1 MIRNYE
7 QEHDNESLLNMY
19 VRQYNQTWWHIQ
31 QLNDMLDE
39 INNNIH
45 TLTNNQT
52 IRNRNRQF
60 PYRNA
65 NHFFNQRQNNYV
77 SYDYNNPINPD
88 IYTNNNINTSR
99 NNSTFRNRNMNTN
112 TNTNTN
118 RNTNINRNNNMIN
131 PDDIPELRPRPRTRP
146 SSQSDLLSQIL
157 SFISPIAVAPTQEQ
171 INNASRFIRYGDI
184 TFPISEIC
192 PITLERFNMNDIV
205 RQIHHCGHIFSN
217 TAFNEWFC
225 SNIRCPVCRYDI
237 RDYNPNNNGRNASS
251 MSNGDV
257 SNNEISIVNADSDIM
272 IDASNNV
279 SNNDVSNNDDNSDTT
294 NPISNINVIRV
305 PNSDEIDHITFDLNT
320 NQNTESLL
328 NSLSSRLLQGLLN
341 PTNQNQN
348 QNERFM
354 YDASNNILMFET
366 ILRSNI

>member
-1 MIRNYE
+1 
-7 QEHDNESLLNMY
+7 
-19 VRQYNQTWWHIQ
+19 
-31 QLNDMLDE
+31 
-39 INNNIH
+39 
-45 TLTNNQT
+45 
-52 IRNRNRQF
+52 
-60 PYRNA
+60 
-65 NHFFNQRQNNYV
+65 
-77 SYDYNNPINPD
+77 
-88 IYTNNNINTSR
+88 
-99 NNSTFRNRNMNTN
+99 MNTN

-131 PDDIPELRPRPRTRP
+131 PDDIPELRPRTRP

-354 YDASNNILMFET
+354 YDASNNILLFET